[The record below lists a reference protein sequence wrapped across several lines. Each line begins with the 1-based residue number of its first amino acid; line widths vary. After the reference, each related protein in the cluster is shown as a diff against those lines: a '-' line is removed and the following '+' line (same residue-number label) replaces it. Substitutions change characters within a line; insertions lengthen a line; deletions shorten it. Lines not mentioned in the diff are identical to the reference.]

1 MDELQDRIKHIR
13 KALKIGSQEKL
24 AEVLGVNGARVKS
37 IETGRVK
44 DLTAIEA
51 NIMVNNF
58 NLNLDWLLTGKGEM
72 LKGPNQ
78 ITGTDEDTKVNI
90 PYFEDTYGA
99 MGAGGLS
106 YDEKPSVMSFD
117 INFIKDIL
125 GVSEVKNLH
134 IINAVGD
141 SMTPTI
147 ISGELLF
154 INPFENEDHTIKDK
168 GVYVILS
175 TNGVLVKRIKIHPT
189 KKEWILVSDNPHDD
203 DIPLSGD
210 EIESCQ
216 VIGRVVGH
224 FDRI

>member
-1 MDELQDRIKHIR
+1 MIGKRIR
-13 KALKIGSQEKL
+13 ESREYGGFSLDVFCEKIGVSKRTLQNYEKNSNEPI
-24 AEVLGVNGARVKS
+24 ASSIINIANYCHVDKS
-37 IETGRVK
+37 
-44 DLTAIEA
+44 
-51 NIMVNNF
+51 
-58 NLNLDWLLTGKGEM
+58 WLLTGNGDM
-72 LKGPNQ
+72 
-78 ITGTDEDTKVNI
+78 ITGTSQIATVSDDNKINI

-106 YDEKPSVMSFD
+106 YDNRPTVMSFD
-117 INFIKDIL
+117 TEFLKGIL
-125 GVSEVKNLH
+125 GINEFKNLH

-168 GVYVILS
+168 GVYVIVS
-175 TNGVLVKRIKIHPT
+175 TNGILVKRIKIHPT
-189 KKEWILVSDNPHDD
+189 KQEWILVSDNPHDD
-203 DIPLSGD
+203 DIPLAGD
-210 EIESCQ
+210 EIEACK